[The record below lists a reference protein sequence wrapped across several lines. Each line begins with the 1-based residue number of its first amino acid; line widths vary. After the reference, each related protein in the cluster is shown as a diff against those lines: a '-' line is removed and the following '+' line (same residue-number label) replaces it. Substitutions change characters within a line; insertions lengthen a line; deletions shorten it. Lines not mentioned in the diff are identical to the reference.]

1 MLWVSLA
8 AAGRVAWLDAVA
20 AAFGGLLLWAFSFAV
35 GFRGFSTG
43 RQTNGQ
49 ASILTL
55 GLPLLLVL
63 LIRGNLDWIAAFI
76 PTAACYLPLKTGI
89 TESWAAGVAVTLA
102 ATIWLTDRGL
112 SRCDRELRRW
122 FDANQGRKTE

>member
-1 MLWVSLA
+1 MASL
-8 AAGRVAWLDAVA
+8 
-20 AAFGGLLLWAFSFAV
+20 
-35 GFRGFSTG
+35 
-43 RQTNGQ
+43 
-49 ASILTL
+49 LTL
-55 GLPLLLVL
+55 GLPLLLV
-63 LIRGNLDWIAAFI
+63 RRSCGRTSDWLAAFV

-122 FDANQGRKTE
+122 YDANQGRKTE